1 MEIYLQTWW
10 SVTIFTLNIV
20 STIINTG
27 EDEEGLERWS
37 YMTYGG
43 KNQMRVTIISAFRPC
58 VPNDNQ
64 GVSTTHPQ

>member
-27 EDEEGLERWS
+27 EDEEGLGRWS
-37 YMTYGG
+37 YMTYGC
-43 KNQMRVTIISAFRPC
+43 KNQKRITIISVYRTC
-58 VPNDNQ
+58 VPKNNQ
-64 GVSTTHPQ
+64 GVSTAHS